1 MEKVQFQLEATL
13 PELKDLYDK
22 GLFSKHEIDQITKRR
37 TAFETSLIRLKT
49 RKDDFFKY
57 AEYEINL
64 ERLRKVR
71 WKKCGYHVN
80 PPAPSASTYSLPR
93 RTLYILKRATTK
105 FPGDLA
111 VWLAYVEYAA
121 HQGMTKIVA
130 KGLTLALQHHPLSP
144 TLYLLL
150 AHHHLHPGDPLP
162 RAAIPSSSANPLDL
176 PQRREGTSTFS
187 LEGTGPARTTLLL
200 GLRVLSKSHTL
211 WQEYAKLE
219 LGWVEGLRRRWR
231 VLGLTENKESVDFDG
246 DVDALVGGDGAFGP
260 EGEDARRAILSGQL
274 VVHALES
281 ALNKVQPGDEGRDAG
296 ADPTVAAD
304 GMAFREGL
312 LEMLRSYP
320 SPLRKSALRT
330 VYADLERI
338 TAKGGRD
345 GARARLAL
353 VTRPLYDRAYEA
365 GQEEKRGIVLEGVEL
380 VDALGVI
387 GKEMRSVAKKAGS
400 EWTDIAGA
408 WLAERIAEA
417 GDNADLQRYLLST
430 LKALTKPSLAAPP
443 SLLLRHLDLVKTLD
457 PESYLATARSHAA
470 QHPEDAD
477 LALARVRAEVEDEED
492 QDEVLRVCAETAKTI
507 TRSGLSD
514 EAQDAVASVWLEWA
528 EFEDEHTTDPA
539 ASWKKIL
546 AASLRAPL
554 PSLHPAML
562 AAYFAAELAR
572 GADPSATLDKLVRG
586 YHPTPAFFAPAF
598 EALIDAGA
606 HLTPSGGEDAAA
618 HLYRAWRGSCRADG
632 DRVYAAL
639 SYVEHLLTIGRG
651 RDAHVVVETAR
662 REVADATV
670 LEEGWMRLVDA
681 AERQMSEDESED
693 EDEEMD
699 QDEESGS
706 ESEGSEG
713 SEESGDLEMT
723 F

>member
-1 MEKVQFQLEATL
+1 
-13 PELKDLYDK
+13 
-22 GLFSKHEIDQITKRR
+22 
-37 TAFETSLIRLKT
+37 
-49 RKDDFFKY
+49 
-57 AEYEINL
+57 
-64 ERLRKVR
+64 
-71 WKKCGYHVN
+71 
-80 PPAPSASTYSLPR
+80 
-93 RTLYILKRATTK
+93 
-105 FPGDLA
+105 
-111 VWLAYVEYAA
+111 
-121 HQGMTKIVA
+121 
-130 KGLTLALQHHPLSP
+130 
-144 TLYLLL
+144 
-150 AHHHLHPGDPLP
+150 
-162 RAAIPSSSANPLDL
+162 
-176 PQRREGTSTFS
+176 
-187 LEGTGPARTTLLL
+187 
-200 GLRVLSKSHTL
+200 
-211 WQEYAKLE
+211 
-219 LGWVEGLRRRWR
+219 
-231 VLGLTENKESVDFDG
+231 
-246 DVDALVGGDGAFGP
+246 
-260 EGEDARRAILSGQL
+260 
-274 VVHALES
+274 
-281 ALNKVQPGDEGRDAG
+281 
-296 ADPTVAAD
+296 
-304 GMAFREGL
+304 MAFREGL

-443 SLLLRHLDLVKTLD
+443 ISPTLD